1 MFLSSCEEKEAA
13 AAAEPAP
20 AQVAEPA
27 AEVPAAEPVA
37 APAAEDAEKQLAAAR
52 TALFDHAVYALAQK
66 VTSPDVYPELNSVV
80 KDMLELMQAYYAEL
94 QKGEPGAERARLAV
108 QIAAT
113 TRDLGAYSKAQ
124 AAYETAV
131 AELKSLPE
139 LLQKTPEFQRLLSS
153 CHNGTGVC
161 LLAQGKA
168 SDALAQYEA
177 ALAVDEAQYNA
188 VAPAEGVELPEG
200 DVDPA
205 ISRASA
211 DLLDSYRCLG
221 DCQRAVD
228 DPEEART
235 TYMKGQELVQR
246 LKRLSPE
253 MSISFAKLLTS
264 LGNLDNELGKAKE
277 ALNSWVI
284 AAKICQSVNASCP
297 RLEIKAETKRCFE
310 ALVPAINSVGSK
322 LQVEQ
327 QAAEKAA
334 AEEKAAADQV
344 AAEQAKAEKEAAERL
359 AAEQAAADAKIAEEK
374 AAEEKAAQEA
384 ANKRV
389 RNRRRK

>member
-13 AAAEPAP
+13 APAAAEPAP
-20 AQVAEPA
+20 VAAEQPAAAEPA
-27 AEVPAAEPVA
+27 AEPAV
-37 APAAEDAEKQLAAAR
+37 DQLAAAR
-52 TALFDHAVYALAQK
+52 EALFNHAVFTLGQK
-66 VTSPDVYPELNSVV
+66 VTNPDAYPELNSVA
-80 KDMLELMQAYYAEL
+80 KDMLELMQTYYTEL
-94 QKGEPGAERARLAV
+94 QKGEVSPERARVAV
-108 QIAAT
+108 QIAGA

-124 AAYETAV
+124 TAYEAAL
-131 AELKSLPE
+131 AELNSLPE
-139 LLQKTPEFQRLLSS
+139 DVRKTPEFQRMLSS
-153 CHNGTGVC
+153 CYNGTGVC

-168 SDALAQYEA
+168 NEALAQYES
-177 ALAVDEAQYNA
+177 ALAVDEAQYQA
-188 VAPAEGVELPEG
+188 VAPAEGTELPEG
-200 DVDPA
+200 DVEPA
-205 ISRASA
+205 LSQASA

-235 TYMKGQELVQR
+235 TYVKGQDLVQR

-264 LGNLDNELGKAKE
+264 LGNLDNELGKPKE

-322 LQVEQ
+322 LQAEQ
-327 QAAEKAA
+327 QEADKAAADEKAA
-334 AEEKAAADQV
+334 AEQAAADQ
-344 AAEQAKAEKEAAERL
+344 AAAEKEAAERL
-359 AAEQAAADAKIAEEK
+359 AAEQAAAEAK

>member
-1 MFLSSCEEKEAA
+1 MFLSSCDEKEAA
-13 AAAEPAP
+13 APATAEPTPVAAEPAAAEP
-20 AQVAEPA
+20 AAEPAVAEPA
-27 AEVPAAEPVA
+27 AEATVS
-37 APAAEDAEKQLAAAR
+37 QLAAAR
-52 TALFDHAVYALAQK
+52 EALFNHAVFTLGQK
-66 VTSPDVYPELNSVV
+66 IASPDAYPELNSVA
-80 KDMLELMQAYYAEL
+80 KDMLELLQAYYAEL
-94 QKGEPGAERARLAV
+94 QKGEISPERARVAV
-108 QIAAT
+108 QIAGA
-113 TRDLGAYSKAQ
+113 TRDLGAFTKAQ
-124 AAYETAV
+124 TAYETAM
-131 AELKSLPE
+131 AELNNLPE
-139 LLQKTPEFQRLLSS
+139 DVRKTPEFQRMLSS
-153 CHNGTGVC
+153 CYNGTGVC

-168 SDALAQYEA
+168 NEALAQYES
-177 ALAVDEAQYNA
+177 ALAVDEAQYQA
-188 VAPAEGVELPEG
+188 VAPAEGTELPEG
-200 DVDPA
+200 DVEPA
-205 ISRASA
+205 LSQASA

-228 DPEEART
+228 DPEEARF
-235 TYMKGQELVQR
+235 TYMKGQDLVQR

-310 ALVPAINSVGSK
+310 ALVPAINAVGSK
-322 LQVEQ
+322 LQTEQ
-327 QAAEKAA
+327 QEAEKAA
-334 AEEKAAADQV
+334 ADEKAAAEQA

-359 AAEQAAADAKIAEEK
+359 AAEQAAAEAK